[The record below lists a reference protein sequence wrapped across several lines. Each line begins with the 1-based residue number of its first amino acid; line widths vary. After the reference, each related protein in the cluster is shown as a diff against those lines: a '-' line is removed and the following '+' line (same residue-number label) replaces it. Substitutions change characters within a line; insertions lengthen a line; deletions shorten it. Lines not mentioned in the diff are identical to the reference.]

1 MVPGDKL
8 VTLPFGSTPAELERA
23 VARSGYSR
31 FVITDSDGT
40 YMGYLHVKDAPR
52 HRPPNGSRSPS
63 LGTKL
68 RSLGHAHTDHRY

>member
-31 FVITDSDGT
+31 FVITDVT
-40 YMGYLHVKDAPR
+40 EPTWA
-52 HRPPNGSRSPS
+52 
-63 LGTKL
+63 TC
-68 RSLGHAHTDHRY
+68 T